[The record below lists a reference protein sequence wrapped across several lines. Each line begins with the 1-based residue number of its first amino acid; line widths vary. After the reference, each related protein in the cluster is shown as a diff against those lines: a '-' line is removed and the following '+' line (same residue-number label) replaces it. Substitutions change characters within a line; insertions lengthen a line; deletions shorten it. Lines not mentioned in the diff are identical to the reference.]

1 MAGGVRVGRRS
12 YSGSFFAAYFFYYA
26 GYCVF
31 SSFIVPYLTQ
41 RGVSATLCGIITSLT
56 LAANL
61 LMEPAGGYITD
72 TFCSTQR
79 YLLAC
84 IGLISI
90 LCLFS
95 TLWADYP
102 LVCMA
107 LLILEA
113 GLAYPFSQL
122 MDAWVEG
129 SRSLDPDLVYSRV
142 RAGGSVGF
150 AAASMA
156 AGYCFRRFGWDGYFL
171 MQAALFCLMIPWLLR
186 LPKLKLGN
194 QRQKCQAEQWLSPKT
209 AFQVALRNIRYL
221 VCLLLCTL
229 YWFSHRPVGSY
240 LSLIIQERSG
250 DAGVYGA
257 VCGVGAA
264 VECAALLV
272 LATAQFR
279 HPISNWLCLGG
290 ALCTGLLRPLCLW
303 LLPGLWPLY
312 LGQGLQSISF
322 AFFYSGSV
330 ACFTRTSD
338 ARIRSFSISMGLTVS
353 SVVGTIAANLLGGWL
368 CDWLGAW
375 SMVNL
380 SLAVS
385 AGNGGLFLICWY
397 LLLRDDRAG

>member
-1 MAGGVRVGRRS
+1 MRTGQRS

-41 RGVSATLCGIITSLT
+41 RGISATLCGIITSLT

-72 TFCSTQR
+72 TFCSTRR
-79 YLLAC
+79 YLLIC
-84 IGLISI
+84 IGLISA

-102 LVCMA
+102 LVCMV

-129 SRSLDPDLVYSRV
+129 SRALDPALVYSRV
-142 RAGGSVGF
+142 RAGGSIGF
-150 AAASMA
+150 AIASTA
-156 AGYCFRRFGWDGYFL
+156 AGYYFRCCGWDGYFL
-171 MQAALFCLMIPWLLR
+171 MQAGLFCLMIPLLLT
-186 LPKLKLGN
+186 LPTLKLGN
-194 QRQKCQAEQWLSPKT
+194 RHEKQRLSIVM
-209 AFQVALRNIRYL
+209 AFRVAGKNSRYL
-221 VCLLLCTL
+221 LCLLLCTL
-229 YWFSHRPVGSY
+229 YWFSHRPIGSY
-240 LSLIIQERSG
+240 LSLIIFDRSG
-250 DAGVYGA
+250 DAGVYGM

-264 VECAALLV
+264 VECIGLLV
-272 LATAQFR
+272 LAAVQR
-279 HPISNWLCLGG
+279 RRSMSGWLCLGG
-290 ALCTGLLRPLCLW
+290 ALFTGVLRPLCLW

-312 LGQGLQSISF
+312 LGQCLQSISF
-322 AFFYSGSV
+322 ALFYSGSV
-330 ACFTRTSD
+330 SCFACTSD
-338 ARIRSFSISMGLTVS
+338 QRISSFSISMGLTVS

-375 SMVNL
+375 SMVSL
-380 SLAVS
+380 SLMVS
-385 AGNGGLFLICWY
+385 VGNGILFLICWY
-397 LLLRDDRAG
+397 LRLRGDRTN